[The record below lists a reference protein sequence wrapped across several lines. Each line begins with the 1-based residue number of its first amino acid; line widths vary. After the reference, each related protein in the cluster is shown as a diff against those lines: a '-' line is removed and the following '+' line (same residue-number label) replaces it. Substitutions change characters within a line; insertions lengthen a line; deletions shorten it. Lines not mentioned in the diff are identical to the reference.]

1 MTLENLFI
9 EQLMSN
15 KQLLKRGRLIAWRQ
29 AEQRLPLGGR
39 KFAGADKKSC
49 GLSQKVERRFPRRAA
64 AKGGG
69 WRKQQ
74 EASGEHPSVWR
85 GSGDS
90 FNCLSRQTVKKD
102 SC

>member
-29 AEQRLPLGGR
+29 AERRLPLGGR

-49 GLSQKVERRFPRRAA
+49 GVSQKVGRRFPRRAA
-64 AKGGG
+64 SGCQR
-69 WRKQQ
+69 WRPVKTGS
-74 EASGEHPSVWR
+74 AEHLK
-85 GSGDS
+85 
-90 FNCLSRQTVKKD
+90 CLERLR
-102 SC
+102 

>member
-64 AKGGG
+64 RSCERWRLAKTT
-69 WRKQQ
+69 
-74 EASGEHPSVWR
+74 
-85 GSGDS
+85 GSERRAPER
-90 FNCLSRQTVKKD
+90 LERLR
-102 SC
+102 